1 MQEHSKKIQELSN
14 FLLDYAT
21 TLMAVGSHTSRIV
34 KNVTRIAESF
44 GFGVDM
50 TIFQRNIT
58 MTVKHSEDYSIR
70 RTYVRRIPA
79 MALNFRTISDLS
91 ALSWE
96 AYDHHPG
103 LHELQLRFNTI
114 VNTPRM
120 SRWMVLLLVA
130 CANAAFCRLFGGDP
144 IAMGLVWIA
153 TLAGFFIRQELTKLQ
168 LNHMVIFI
176 ICSFIASLT
185 AALGVFCNLGTTQ
198 DIALGTSVLFL
209 IPGVPLINSIL
220 DILEGHVLVGLSRTI
235 NATILIICIAL
246 GLSMT
251 LLILG
256 KDIMNNEFWLP
267 VLTDGLF
274 AAIAAI
280 GFAVISN
287 PPKRAIS
294 VVALLGAFGHACRF
308 YLLHYTPLNL
318 TISSLFAAFGI
329 GMLSMLAA
337 RLVRCPAEVF
347 SFPALLP
354 MIPGMYAYK
363 TVLALIRFM
372 KSDDVSQSQQLIVE
386 IFRNGLT
393 TLFVMFAL
401 VIGVSLAM
409 FIFYKQSFTMTR
421 LLPPHHKKQA

>member
-58 MTVKHSEDYSIR
+58 MTVKHS
-70 RTYVRRIPA
+70 
-79 MALNFRTISDLS
+79 
-91 ALSWE
+91 

-168 LNHMVIFI
+168 VNHMVIFI

-185 AALGVFCNLGTTQ
+185 AALGVFCNLGATQ

-256 KDIMNNEFWLP
+256 KDIL
-267 VLTDGLF
+267 
-274 AAIAAI
+274 
-280 GFAVISN
+280 
-287 PPKRAIS
+287 
-294 VVALLGAFGHACRF
+294 
-308 YLLHYTPLNL
+308 
-318 TISSLFAAFGI
+318 
-329 GMLSMLAA
+329 
-337 RLVRCPAEVF
+337 
-347 SFPALLP
+347 
-354 MIPGMYAYK
+354 
-363 TVLALIRFM
+363 
-372 KSDDVSQSQQLIVE
+372 
-386 IFRNGLT
+386 
-393 TLFVMFAL
+393 
-401 VIGVSLAM
+401 
-409 FIFYKQSFTMTR
+409 
-421 LLPPHHKKQA
+421 

>member
-176 ICSFIASLT
+176 ICSFIAS
-185 AALGVFCNLGTTQ
+185 
-198 DIALGTSVLFL
+198 SVLFL

-256 KDIMNNEFWLP
+256 KDIL
-267 VLTDGLF
+267 
-274 AAIAAI
+274 
-280 GFAVISN
+280 
-287 PPKRAIS
+287 
-294 VVALLGAFGHACRF
+294 
-308 YLLHYTPLNL
+308 
-318 TISSLFAAFGI
+318 
-329 GMLSMLAA
+329 
-337 RLVRCPAEVF
+337 
-347 SFPALLP
+347 
-354 MIPGMYAYK
+354 
-363 TVLALIRFM
+363 
-372 KSDDVSQSQQLIVE
+372 
-386 IFRNGLT
+386 
-393 TLFVMFAL
+393 
-401 VIGVSLAM
+401 
-409 FIFYKQSFTMTR
+409 
-421 LLPPHHKKQA
+421 

>member
-79 MALNFRTISDLS
+79 MALNFRTKSDLS
-91 ALSWE
+91 
-96 AYDHHPG
+96 
-103 LHELQLRFNTI
+103 
-114 VNTPRM
+114 
-120 SRWMVLLLVA
+120 
-130 CANAAFCRLFGGDP
+130 
-144 IAMGLVWIA
+144 AMGLVWIA

-256 KDIMNNEFWLP
+256 KDIL
-267 VLTDGLF
+267 
-274 AAIAAI
+274 
-280 GFAVISN
+280 
-287 PPKRAIS
+287 
-294 VVALLGAFGHACRF
+294 
-308 YLLHYTPLNL
+308 
-318 TISSLFAAFGI
+318 
-329 GMLSMLAA
+329 
-337 RLVRCPAEVF
+337 
-347 SFPALLP
+347 
-354 MIPGMYAYK
+354 
-363 TVLALIRFM
+363 
-372 KSDDVSQSQQLIVE
+372 
-386 IFRNGLT
+386 
-393 TLFVMFAL
+393 
-401 VIGVSLAM
+401 
-409 FIFYKQSFTMTR
+409 
-421 LLPPHHKKQA
+421 

>member
-96 AYDHHPG
+96 AYDHH
-103 LHELQLRFNTI
+103 RT
-114 VNTPRM
+114 
-120 SRWMVLLLVA
+120 SRAAAPVQYHCQHPTYVIAWMVLLLVA

-256 KDIMNNEFWLP
+256 KDIL
-267 VLTDGLF
+267 
-274 AAIAAI
+274 
-280 GFAVISN
+280 
-287 PPKRAIS
+287 
-294 VVALLGAFGHACRF
+294 
-308 YLLHYTPLNL
+308 
-318 TISSLFAAFGI
+318 
-329 GMLSMLAA
+329 
-337 RLVRCPAEVF
+337 
-347 SFPALLP
+347 
-354 MIPGMYAYK
+354 
-363 TVLALIRFM
+363 
-372 KSDDVSQSQQLIVE
+372 
-386 IFRNGLT
+386 
-393 TLFVMFAL
+393 
-401 VIGVSLAM
+401 
-409 FIFYKQSFTMTR
+409 
-421 LLPPHHKKQA
+421 

>member
-103 LHELQLRFNTI
+103 LHEL
-114 VNTPRM
+114 
-120 SRWMVLLLVA
+120 LVA
-130 CANAAFCRLFGGDP
+130 CANAAFCGLFGGDP

-168 LNHMVIFI
+168 VNHMVIFI

-185 AALGVFCNLGTTQ
+185 AALGVFCNLGATQ

-235 NATILIICIAL
+235 
-246 GLSMT
+246 LSSPT
-251 LLILG
+251 
-256 KDIMNNEFWLP
+256 DYLP
-267 VLTDGLF
+267 
-274 AAIAAI
+274 
-280 GFAVISN
+280 
-287 PPKRAIS
+287 
-294 VVALLGAFGHACRF
+294 
-308 YLLHYTPLNL
+308 
-318 TISSLFAAFGI
+318 
-329 GMLSMLAA
+329 
-337 RLVRCPAEVF
+337 
-347 SFPALLP
+347 
-354 MIPGMYAYK
+354 
-363 TVLALIRFM
+363 
-372 KSDDVSQSQQLIVE
+372 
-386 IFRNGLT
+386 
-393 TLFVMFAL
+393 
-401 VIGVSLAM
+401 
-409 FIFYKQSFTMTR
+409 
-421 LLPPHHKKQA
+421 LLPPSDLPLSPIPPNVLFQL